1 MGVRMIM
8 NRAVI
13 VAVSVAAAVT
23 VVVTVVAR
31 KHIRSISDGV
41 VTLMNEL
48 RVGLH
53 FRLED
58 KSGFK
63 G

>member
-13 VAVSVAAAVT
+13 VAASLAVT
-23 VVVTVVAR
+23 VIVTVVAR